1 MDKQSIDQLAQKLA
15 EAVPQGLK
23 SVGNDLEKNFRALLN
38 SGISKLDLV
47 SREEFDVQ
55 QAVLARTREILE
67 KLEQRLQSLE
77 ASDQKAAAGSRAKVA
92 KKAPQKAAKKTAKET
107 AKETT
112 K

>member
-77 ASDQKAAAGSRAKVA
+77 ASDQEAAAGDAAKVA
-92 KKAPQKAAKKTAKET
+92 KKASKKSTKKATKKAAQTGS
-107 AKETT
+107 
-112 K
+112 